1 MAKLVA
7 VEYISLDGV
16 MQAPGRADED
26 TRGGFTHGGWASALL
41 AADPEAAQAS
51 MSGQSET
58 VALMFGHRTYVD
70 LVGHWLNAEEPN
82 PFAGILRQTPKFVAS
97 RSPDTQLAHPNSEL
111 LLPAVSDAVSD
122 DATGETEGEAEDK
135 ADDGGAVPAVRELK
149 ASLEGEVVILGSG
162 ELVRS
167 LAAEDLIDA
176 YLLTILPVALGSG
189 ARLFADHRTPFEVT
203 SSFTSPTGIV
213 VATYTPVRS
222 G

>member
-7 VEYISLDGV
+7 VEYVSLDGV

-26 TRGGFTHGGWASALL
+26 TRGGFSHGGWASELL

-51 MSGQSET
+51 MSGQNET

-70 LVGHWLNAEEPN
+70 LLGHWLDTAEPN
-82 PFAGILRQTPKFVAS
+82 PFTEILRQTPKFVAS
-97 RSPDTQLAHPNSEL
+97 RSADTQLAHPNSEL
-111 LLPAVSDAVSD
+111 LLAGAADTPA
-122 DATGETEGEAEDK
+122 GRG
-135 ADDGGAVPAVRELK
+135 DDGDGGDAVPAVRELK
-149 ASLEGEVVILGSG
+149 ASLDGEVVILGSG

-176 YLLTILPVALGSG
+176 YLLTILPIALGSG
-189 ARLFADHRTPFEVT
+189 ARLFGDRPTSLAVT

-213 VATYTPVRS
+213 VATYEPVRAR
-222 G
+222 